1 LAYCGRYYIFEYCVQ
16 RRLYV
21 VIVYNCNERKGIVD
35 LQKMVE
41 KRKRVRRGGEIKN
54 GMDVTSM
61 RKM

>member
-1 LAYCGRYYIFEYCVQ
+1 
-16 RRLYV
+16 
-21 VIVYNCNERKGIVD
+21 VD